1 MRKENTSK
9 DYKNKKQTRLFGTDF
24 EEFIHVYRCLEET
37 IIDGKV
43 LGCNDLGI
51 KINIG
56 RVKNG
61 KSNNIWIRTFFLG

>member
-51 KINIG
+51 KIN
-56 RVKNG
+56 R
-61 KSNNIWIRTFFLG
+61 